1 MASLAPTRTPSS
13 GVASLPRRLG
23 AVLQGLSPR
32 EQRAVQGAA
41 WVVGLGLLWWV
52 GLAPA
57 IDTLRQ
63 SGARHAKLDTEL
75 AQMQAHAASAEVLRS
90 QNATPPPG
98 REVAL
103 RALEEATRQLGAG
116 AQLSLQGDRATVVMR
131 DIAPGPLAQW
141 LQQVRVNARV
151 LPEQVQIQRG
161 GNAAG
166 WSGQVV
172 LSGPGLGTAN

>member
-1 MASLAPTRTPSS
+1 MSSLATTRTPSS
-13 GVASLPRRLG
+13 GTRLRQRLG
-23 AVLQGLSPR
+23 AILEGLSPR
-32 EQRAVQGAA
+32 EQRAARLAA

-57 IDTLRQ
+57 VNTLRHA
-63 SGARHAKLDTEL
+63 GARHAKLNAEL

-98 REVAL
+98 REAAL

-116 AQLSLQGDRATVVMR
+116 ARLTLQGDSATVAMR
-131 DIAPGPLAQW
+131 DIPPGALAQW
-141 LQQVRVNARV
+141 LQQVRINARV

-166 WSGQVV
+166 WTGQVV
-172 LSGPGLGTAN
+172 LVGPGLGTAN

>member
-1 MASLAPTRTPSS
+1 MASLAPTRTPHTTQ
-13 GVASLPRRLG
+13 PQRLS
-23 AVLQGLSPR
+23 AMLQGLSPR
-32 EQRAVQGAA
+32 EQRAVRLAA
-41 WVVGLGLLWWV
+41 WVVGLGLLWWLA
-52 GLAPA
+52 LAPA

-63 SGARHAKLDTEL
+63 SGAQHAKLDTAL
-75 AQMQAHAASAEVLRS
+75 AQMQAQAASAEVLRS

-98 REVAL
+98 RDAAQ

>member
-1 MASLAPTRTPSS
+1 MASPAPTRTPS
-13 GVASLPRRLG
+13 AAHALTQRLG
-23 AVLQGLSPR
+23 SMLQALSPR
-32 EQRAVQGAA
+32 EQRAVRLAA

-63 SGARHAKLDTEL
+63 SGARHAKLDAAL
-75 AQMQAHAASAEVLRS
+75 AQMQAQAASAEVLRS

-98 REVAL
+98 RDAAQ

-116 AQLSLQGDRATVVMR
+116 AQLSLQGDRATVAMR
-131 DIAPGPLAQW
+131 DIAPGALAQW
-141 LQQVRVNARV
+141 LQQVRINARL
-151 LPEQVQIQRG
+151 LPVQAQIQRG
-161 GNAAG
+161 GAAAG

-172 LSGPGLGTAN
+172 LAGPGLGSAN